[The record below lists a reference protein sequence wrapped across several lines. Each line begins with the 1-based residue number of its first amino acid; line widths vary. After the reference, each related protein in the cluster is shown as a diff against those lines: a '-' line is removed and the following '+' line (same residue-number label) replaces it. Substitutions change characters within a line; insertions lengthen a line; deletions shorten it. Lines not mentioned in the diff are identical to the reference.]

1 MFGPEIVG
9 KLVKLAPMDESMAE
23 TFFSYINDP
32 KPNRFRPAPP
42 VESVEAERT
51 SPVLSFRTDMPH
63 PPRPP
68 QAILFDLYG
77 TLVPNFPPDAY
88 RQATEDMAQIL
99 GVSVD
104 DFQKIWGEHFLTRV
118 RGKDGSV
125 VESIHAVLAEL
136 GVQVIPEIL
145 HRATERR
152 LAFARYLFDRSDA
165 TLPVLHSLRKLG
177 IPLAL
182 VSDCT
187 FEVVECWDN
196 HPLFAVFSARSL
208 SCELGAMKPEPE
220 RYRHVLHEL
229 NVGAEKCWYVGD
241 GGSREFAGA
250 RAVGLFTI
258 CYRQPG
264 SRDFVYDEDDSS
276 ADLAIDDFS
285 ELLSLL

>member
-1 MFGPEIVG
+1 
-9 KLVKLAPMDESMAE
+9 
-23 TFFSYINDP
+23 
-32 KPNRFRPAPP
+32 
-42 VESVEAERT
+42 
-51 SPVLSFRTDMPH
+51 MPH
-63 PPRPP
+63 PPNPP

-99 GVSVD
+99 GVPTD
-104 DFQKIWGEHFLTRV
+104 DFRAKWGERFLTRV
-118 RGKDGSV
+118 RGTDGDLAESV
-125 VESIHAVLAEL
+125 TAVLDEM
-136 GVQVIPEIL
+136 GTQVSPEVL
-145 HRATERR
+145 SRAVERR
-152 LAFARYLFDRSDA
+152 LAFARELFDRSDE

-187 FEVVECWDN
+187 NEVPECWDT

-220 RYRHVLHEL
+220 RYWHVLREL
-229 NVGAEKCWYVGD
+229 NVKAEGCWYVGD
-241 GGSREFAGA
+241 GGSREFTGA

-276 ADLAIDDFS
+276 ADIEISGFS
-285 ELLSLL
+285 ELLSLLSD